1 MRCYRR
7 NGAYPIKGIDTPRI
21 PELLFGCI
29 RVEMERPRLREL
41 LHDKTKIILTST
53 QYKTKNARLR
63 ELRINTLRVIDA
75 FCVST
80 GKERR

>member
-1 MRCYRR
+1 MERTRLRELTQHFCRCAAAL
-7 NGAYPIKGIDTPRI
+7 N
-21 PELLFGCI
+21 EL
-29 RVEMERPRLREL
+29 VEMERTRLREL

>member
-7 NGAYPIKGIDTPRI
+7 NGAYPIKGIDTAHALKKR
-21 PELLFGCI
+21 GYAAA
-29 RVEMERPRLREL
+29 VEMERTRLREL

>member
-1 MRCYRR
+1 
-7 NGAYPIKGIDTPRI
+7 
-21 PELLFGCI
+21 
-29 RVEMERPRLREL
+29 L

-53 QYKTKNARLR
+53 QYKTKNTRLR

>member
-1 MRCYRR
+1 MERTRLR
-7 NGAYPIKGIDTPRI
+7 ELTHHLINFIHIGI
-21 PELLFGCI
+21 CK
-29 RVEMERPRLREL
+29 VEMERTRLREL
-41 LHDKTKIILTST
+41 LHDKAKIILTSN